1 MLSHVFA
8 TCLMVAAS
16 SYQVPPAV
24 LFGIYD
30 VEGGK
35 VGQAVGPNKN
45 GTYDLGPMQIN
56 TLWVPVLAKHWD
68 ITEPQAKH
76 LLKNDACTN
85 ANVAAWILRNHLDE
99 TKSLPRAIA
108 HYHSRTPHIGYRYKK
123 KVIEAMRRKGLIKSN
138 AEPTATAQEKSVITT
153 RTYANAAQTK

>member
-1 MLSHVFA
+1 MLNHMFA

-24 LFGIYD
+24 LFGIHQ
-30 VEGGK
+30 VEGGQ

-56 TLWVPVLAKHWD
+56 TLWVPVLAEHWK
-68 ITEPQAKH
+68 ISERHAKH

-85 ANVAAWILRNHLDE
+85 ANVAAWILRNHMDE
-99 TKSLPRAIA
+99 TKSLSQAIA
-108 HYHSRTPHIGYRYKK
+108 HYHSRTPHIGSRYRK
-123 KVIEAMRRKGLIKSN
+123 KVIDAMRRHGLIKPKSQI
-138 AEPTATAQEKSVITT
+138 TASSPAPLPPQKV
-153 RTYANAAQTK
+153 ANVRYQ